1 MDRKDARQNQ
11 RMENPP
17 EVPLP
22 LPAVRSGRGAY
33 LPWVALVVAVVLVA
47 LLFGTG

>member
-1 MDRKDARQNQ
+1 MDRKDARRDE
-11 RMENPP
+11 RMEAPP

-33 LPWVALVVAVVLVA
+33 VPWVVLVIVVVFFA
-47 LLFGTG
+47 LLFGTE